1 MIPIVIAGI
10 ATAVVGAVAGP
21 LIFIGSIFTGI
32 IGSIFIGIIGV
43 LGFVSSGIVA
53 ATVVATAVAG
63 TLIFIGSIFTGI
75 IGSIFTGIIGSI
87 FIGIIC
93 IIGAL
98 GFVIFVIVAG
108 SVASKIMA
116 SYGGAVPAGSLC
128 ATLRS
133 YGATGLSV
141 AGTGISSVTGTAAAI
156 ATAANAFVA
165 DFVAASVA

>member
-1 MIPIVIAGI
+1 MIPIVIAGV

-53 ATVVATAVAG
+53 
-63 TLIFIGSIFTGI
+63 
-75 IGSIFTGIIGSI
+75 
-87 FIGIIC
+87 
-93 IIGAL
+93 
-98 GFVIFVIVAG
+98 G
-108 SVASKIMA
+108 SVASRIMA

-128 ATLRS
+128 ATLQS

-165 DFVAASVA
+165 DFVVASVA